1 MWIRWEERSCLS
13 LIRLGDL
20 SSHLNSI
27 SFWDF
32 SRQYEIPK
40 QFTSDWYSLMR
51 TASLKSLNGYIIQ
64 SELLSVKIDA
74 HLISH
79 RCQCQ
84 SSSVRFVKMFL
95 HRSLP
100 PFLPFSIFFYIQ
112 MYFTKWDQN
121 KRWKQL
127 KQTCRIAPPDY
138 CMLAFPFI
146 IVQ

>member
-13 LIRLGDL
+13 LIRLGEW
-20 SSHLNSI
+20 SSHLNFI

-32 SRQYEIPK
+32 SRQREIPK

-51 TASLKSLNGYIIQ
+51 TASLKSLNGNIIQ
-64 SELLSVKIDA
+64 SELLSVGMWIPIKIDA

-112 MYFTKWDQN
+112 MYYSQNETKLSVENNWN
-121 KRWKQL
+121 KHVELRRL
-127 KQTCRIAPPDY
+127 TTVC
-138 CMLAFPFI
+138 
-146 IVQ
+146 